1 MARCG
6 RPLFTQNMRV
16 RAPGRVAALHA
27 AGALWT
33 LGACGS
39 RVVAAVPARGRWR
52 RAKSK
57 RAKRRPGTRGRSG
70 LASRG
75 RGVRWCGWC
84 NLHAVLRGV
93 ACAGE
98 APQARGNARSHVPR
112 VFLAPAQRS
121 QREHGVQHAGAHA
134 GVHAC
139 VRAST
144 HVRTLL
150 HTRPC
155 INVHACAGHGCIVER
170 VVFDCIRLAV
180 RACVSIHGCMW
191 VSGSMHRVGPSAE
204 YAHAVD
210 ADGRR
215 SGRHGVTVFWG
226 KALAFTEHVPCARK
240 NTGR

>member
-1 MARCG
+1 M
-6 RPLFTQNMRV
+6 FTQNMRV
-16 RAPGRVAALHA
+16 RAPGRVAVLHA

-112 VFLAPAQRS
+112 VFLAPAQRCAA
-121 QREHGVQHAGAHA
+121 RARGPTCRHTRWR
-134 GVHAC
+134 AC
-139 VRAST
+139 VRASEHART
-144 HVRTLL
+144 HAPAHAPLHKCACVRGAWLYSGTGGLRLYQAGSACVRVHPRVHVGLWIDASSGPQCRVRT
-150 HTRPC
+150 C
-155 INVHACAGHGCIVER
+155 
-170 VVFDCIRLAV
+170 
-180 RACVSIHGCMW
+180 S
-191 VSGSMHRVGPSAE
+191 
-204 YAHAVD
+204 
-210 ADGRR
+210 
-215 SGRHGVTVFWG
+215 
-226 KALAFTEHVPCARK
+226 
-240 NTGR
+240 